1 MFHCATAWS
10 PASTTERTGMQQP
23 RLLQLKI
30 KWPLYSQFK
39 SLESSISVSTIY
51 MYLLSSES
59 ELCPNTFN
67 TFTAFSG
74 RLFKECSAVTLH
86 ERVTSLLSSDESST
100 VTESLQ
106 KSWRP
111 P

>member
-1 MFHCATAWS
+1 MSLEKAWLCFTVQPHGHQHQQQKEQVCSS
-10 PASTTERTGMQQP
+10 PDYFSLRSSGHSNH
-23 RLLQLKI
+23 
-30 KWPLYSQFK
+30 YSQFK

-86 ERVTSLLSSDESST
+86 ERVTSLLSSD
-100 VTESLQ
+100 
-106 KSWRP
+106 
-111 P
+111 